1 MKSAETVTA
10 MKGSL
15 DSVSKNVDRLV
26 EFLEKKSPGERDAV
40 DMVESRG
47 GAAAVIGVS

>member
-15 DSVSKNVDRLV
+15 DKVSKNVDRLID
-26 EFLEKKSPGERDAV
+26 FIEKKSPGERDVV